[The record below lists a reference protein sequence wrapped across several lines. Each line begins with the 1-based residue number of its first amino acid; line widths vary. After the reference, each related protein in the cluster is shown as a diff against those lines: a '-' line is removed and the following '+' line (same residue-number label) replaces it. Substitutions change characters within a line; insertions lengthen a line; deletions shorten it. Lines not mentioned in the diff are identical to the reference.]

1 MAAEKSKTTL
11 KAALLGNVEKID
23 DSKLRS
29 GVSELFKTTSGYE
42 LADAVVEGVQRYA
55 RETIVDIYGEREG
68 IDFDDFS
75 TLGPFYMDKIRDIIR
90 DELNWYLSSFIS
102 DSHREYFV
110 RAHAQGISTSDA
122 ATELM
127 WSDETM
133 NRLAQEDALGAQ
145 GLRDAL
151 IPRVAYLKPGSAR
164 WPEKK
169 YGAEWRE
176 AREAHR
182 QTVSDIPLTSKEE
195 QMALLAKHAERTNR
209 ILENKSFDAKEYQL
223 LTNSLMQT
231 LKNLREL
238 SAVEVPVTENL
249 SPPQI
254 VAVLERL
261 TLALRAPDQ
270 KSIGGDAQQ
279 LVWVLEKL
287 ALALKAPDQK
297 TEGNGANALPTP
309 NGDGGENPDE
319 AN

>member
-11 KAALLGNVEKID
+11 KAALLGNAEKID
-23 DSKLRS
+23 DSELRS
-29 GVSELFKTTSGYE
+29 DVRELFKTTNGYE
-42 LADAVVEGVQRYA
+42 LANAVVDRVQRYA
-55 RETIVDIYGEREG
+55 RETIEDILSGYEG
-68 IDFDDFS
+68 IDLEDFS
-75 TLGPFYMDKIRDIIR
+75 LLGPTYMDKIRQIIR
-90 DELNWYLSSFIS
+90 DELGLYLSSFIS
-102 DSHREYFV
+102 DSHREFFV

-127 WSDETM
+127 MSDNTM
-133 NRLAQEDALGAQ
+133 NRLAHEDAMGMQ
-145 GLRDAL
+145 GLRNAL

-169 YGAEWRE
+169 YGAVWRE

-195 QMALLAKHAERTNR
+195 QMALLAKHADRTNR

-249 SPPQI
+249 SQPQL

-279 LVWVLEKL
+279 LVGVLEKL
-287 ALALKAPDQK
+287 ALALKAPEQK
-297 TEGNGANALPTP
+297 TDGNGAKALPAP
-309 NGDGGENPDE
+309 EESEGDNAD
-319 AN
+319 

>member
-1 MAAEKSKTTL
+1 MAAKKSKTTL
-11 KAALLGNVEKID
+11 KAALLGEVEKIN
-23 DSKLRS
+23 DSELRS
-29 GVSELFKTTSGYE
+29 DVRELFKTTNGYE
-42 LADAVVEGVQRYA
+42 LANAVVERVQRYA
-55 RETIVDIYGEREG
+55 RETMVDIHGKRQG
-68 IDFDDFS
+68 IDFEDFS
-75 TLGPFYMDKIRDIIR
+75 LLGPTYMDKIRNIIR

-102 DSHREYFV
+102 DSHREFFV

-127 WSDETM
+127 MSDDTM
-133 NRLAQEDALGAQ
+133 NRLAHEDAMGMQ

-169 YGAEWRE
+169 YGAVWRE

-209 ILENKSFDAKEYQL
+209 ILETKSFDAKEYQL
-223 LTNSLMQT
+223 LTNSLTQT

-238 SAVEVPVTENL
+238 STVEVPVTENL
-249 SPPQI
+249 SPPQL

-270 KSIGGDAQQ
+270 KAIGGDAQQ
-279 LVWVLEKL
+279 LVGVLEKL
-287 ALALKAPDQK
+287 ALALKAPGQK
-297 TEGNGANALPTP
+297 TDGNGTNALPAP
-309 NGDGGENPDE
+309 EESDGDNAD
-319 AN
+319 